1 MENPTIYGSKIGI
14 NMAIM
19 LAKSLKKDL
28 LPKEMFLK
36 TI

>member
-19 LAKSLKKDL
+19 NAGQLIEEEFA
-28 LPKEMFLK
+28 PKGDVP
-36 TI
+36 